1 MNGAGKT
8 TTFKIITGEIDPTF
22 GDVLINGYS
31 IRNKSYMARR
41 NLGYCPQFD
50 CLPDYLTVREAMIL
64 FSELRGI
71 SSKLAKNLVDDMV
84 SIFQLNEFE
93 NALVQNLSGGN
104 KRKLSSAIAFLGK
117 PSVVVLDEV
126 NLHFMR
132 FHFQIKN

>member
-1 MNGAGKT
+1 
-8 TTFKIITGEIDPTF
+8 
-22 GDVLINGYS
+22 
-31 IRNKSYMARR
+31 
-41 NLGYCPQFD
+41 
-50 CLPDYLTVREAMIL
+50 MIL

-71 SSKLAKNLVDDMV
+71 SSNLTKHLVDDMI

-126 NLHFMR
+126 NFLV
-132 FHFQIKN
+132 FQKEIFFYRKLKFIFR